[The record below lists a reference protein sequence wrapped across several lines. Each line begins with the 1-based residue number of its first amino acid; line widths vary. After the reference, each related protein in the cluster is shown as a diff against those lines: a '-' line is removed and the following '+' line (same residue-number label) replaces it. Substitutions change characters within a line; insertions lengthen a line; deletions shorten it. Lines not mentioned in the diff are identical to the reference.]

1 MFNCLCKTILDGG
14 KHTITI
20 RAPPSIHNLGFL
32 QNPFLSLKYIS
43 STTNQQPFVVSYLIN
58 TLGFSPETALSAS
71 SEVNFE
77 TPEKA
82 DIVVNFFKKQG
93 FSQTQISNL
102 VRRLPSVLIS
112 DPEKTFLP
120 KIEFFSSKGISS
132 PNLTKL
138 LSTDPNLLKTNL
150 EKRLIPSYDFF
161 KNLLHSEVK
170 TFEAIKRYP
179 DLLKRNIKTCVIP
192 NINILRQNGVPE
204 RCIIV
209 LIHYQPRVLIANSV
223 RFREIVDEVKEMGF
237 NPLRMVFAE
246 AVITLLSISKLAWE
260 RKVDV
265 FKKWGWSEDDIFLA
279 FGRYPRFML
288 VSEDKIMRVMDFWVN
303 KMGMESV
310 LISKCPGLVAYSLEK
325 RLIPRGL
332 VFQVLLSKGLVKKDF
347 KMWLIACTE
356 KTFLQKLV
364 MPHKEEASELLKLY
378 KETLDLSK

>member
-71 SEVNFE
+71 SDVNFE

-138 LSTDPNLLKTNL
+138 LHSVVFVTHNALEDPLVHLVSRL
-150 EKRLIPSYDFF
+150 ENK
-161 KNLLHSEVK
+161 
-170 TFEAIKRYP
+170 AI
-179 DLLKRNIKTCVIP
+179 
-192 NINILRQNGVPE
+192 
-204 RCIIV
+204 
-209 LIHYQPRVLIANSV
+209 S
-223 RFREIVDEVKEMGF
+223 
-237 NPLRMVFAE
+237 
-246 AVITLLSISKLAWE
+246 
-260 RKVDV
+260 
-265 FKKWGWSEDDIFLA
+265 FLA
-279 FGRYPRFML
+279 ST
-288 VSEDKIMRVMDFWVN
+288 V
-303 KMGMESV
+303 V
-310 LISKCPGLVAYSLEK
+310 LRRPVPS
-325 RLIPRGL
+325 
-332 VFQVLLSKGLVKKDF
+332 Q
-347 KMWLIACTE
+347 
-356 KTFLQKLV
+356 
-364 MPHKEEASELLKLY
+364 
-378 KETLDLSK
+378 